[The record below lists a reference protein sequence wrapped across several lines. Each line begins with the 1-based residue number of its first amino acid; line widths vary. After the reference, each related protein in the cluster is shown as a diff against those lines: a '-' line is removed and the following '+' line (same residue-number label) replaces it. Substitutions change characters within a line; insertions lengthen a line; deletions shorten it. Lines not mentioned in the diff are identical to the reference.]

1 LYLRLAADGEAQLT
15 DARTESFLANLLA
28 FEGEIRDAIRKPLGC
43 RSDVAVFL
51 TGVSR
56 NEAGNAGTIS
66 PRCSFGVSEYR
77 LGSLARRWSRR
88 RAVSALSYRPPE

>member
-1 LYLRLAADGEAQLT
+1 MT

-28 FEGEIRDAIRKPLGC
+28 LEGEIRDAIRKPLGC

-51 TGVSR
+51 TGVSC

-77 LGSLARRWSRR
+77 LRFARSSVEQKTSGIS
-88 RAVSALSYRPPE
+88 AVV